1 MAPKLEETFFET
13 SKPEKLSF
21 ETSKLNTLIIVER
34 FHHISQRILSNL
46 DHESHLRFRL
56 VCQSWNKTVD
66 NPFFWIK
73 KCKNTG
79 QQPEELHFAWIELL
93 QKIEE
98 NDLPDEDFKE
108 CLMKWYGKL
117 PTSYYLRHVGEGNIF
132 GKKTTRRIIQ
142 KVDEEMLPMHVIAEF
157 GILSLLEISSL
168 LDNLNQMNAI
178 GMAPI
183 HYAARFGNIE
193 IVKFLAPKIKS
204 LNEPI
209 SSSGY
214 TPICLAARC
223 GHINVTK
230 FLISRVKNPNAS
242 IHLRLYPNERGR
254 VAYWTDMTPLE
265 LAKHFGHQET
275 VDFFEQY

>member
-1 MAPKLEETFFET
+1 MKQCPGW
-13 SKPEKLSF
+13 
-21 ETSKLNTLIIVER
+21 N
-34 FHHISQRILSNL
+34 
-46 DHESHLRFRL
+46 HEIAIGWRS
-56 VCQSWNKTVD
+56 
-66 NPFFWIK
+66 
-73 KCKNTG
+73 
-79 QQPEELHFAWIELL
+79 
-93 QKIEE
+93 KIEE

-265 LAKHFGHQET
+265 LAKRFGTYEIS
-275 VDFFEQY
+275 

>member
-1 MAPKLEETFFET
+1 MKVIFLER
-13 SKPEKLSF
+13 K
-21 ETSKLNTLIIVER
+21 
-34 FHHISQRILSNL
+34 Q
-46 DHESHLRFRL
+46 
-56 VCQSWNKTVD
+56 
-66 NPFFWIK
+66 
-73 KCKNTG
+73 
-79 QQPEELHFAWIELL
+79 LL
-93 QKIEE
+93 
-98 NDLPDEDFKE
+98 
-108 CLMKWYGKL
+108 
-117 PTSYYLRHVGEGNIF
+117 
-132 GKKTTRRIIQ
+132 RRIIP

-168 LDNLNQMNAI
+168 LDNLNQTNAI

-209 SSSGY
+209 SSSEY

-242 IHLRLYPNERGR
+242 IHLRLYPNEL
-254 VAYWTDMTPLE
+254 AYWTDMTPLE
-265 LAKHFGHQET
+265 LAKHFGNQET